1 MNRRGKFEILEELQ
15 MNIEKTVHNACLFVS
30 RILSQTT
37 MTLSAVFDGDLPL
50 LGHDKEESKMWYD
63 SFQKIRRQ
71 IVDRIAAYYLSFNVG
86 VISAPE
92 EGDHQIIKDYREDER
107 RIDIVC
113 SQDKIFIH
121 NKIPTLI

>member
-1 MNRRGKFEILEELQ
+1 MNRWGKLEILEELQ
-15 MNIEKTVHNACLFVS
+15 TDIEKTVRNACLFAS

-50 LGHDKEESKMWYD
+50 LGHDKEESKMWYH
-63 SFQKIRRQ
+63 SYHEIRRQ

-86 VISAPE
+86 VVSAPE
-92 EGDHQIIKDYREDER
+92 EADHQIIKDYRERER